1 MVTRATLWGLLL
13 YLCFAVTSVTAAS
26 VDVGQTSQWK
36 QQLYQQTL
44 FYKDDSQ
51 HMSVQQVAALT
62 DGDAGF
68 VYIDELS
75 QPAQLSPA
83 AWWTKISLTNS
94 SELTYSL
101 RLILNPGSYF
111 HSVNF
116 YTQRDGQWIPF
127 THTLDGTTINE
138 PTAERLHW
146 AGVNLAPGQNKT
158 LLIRTTGVA
167 PNKLAPYL
175 YSEDVFNEYIA
186 RNAIWDGLLLGGLL
200 ALGWTSLLI
209 AIFARSRVFIVLGL
223 LSWLTLLVE
232 GGRRGYEKLDFI
244 THLIEFSYRSPL
256 VLSNLTLMLF
266 VVFIL
271 ELARSEKVQLSLR
284 KLWVGWAMYYAGLA
298 LISAFGDVYQVY
310 WLADVHRPLFSLTL
324 LVTAVLF
331 LRQNAPTRGL
341 IVAIAAFSLARA
353 SLIALESSGLLPDSI
368 ANLSMGSLRMN
379 PILVLGGFL
388 INLALFAGWIAHVG
402 LQRRKALE
410 KISRLQREENIR
422 LTQEVARQTK
432 ALNEALQYADEKNR
446 QQTQIVGY
454 ISHDLRAPLAT
465 IAGYTKLMESNASE
479 QQKIKLNAITRS
491 VDYQLALIEDIL
503 GYASAELKP
512 LSLSPK
518 ATDLL
523 EYLDEITQHA
533 TALSRQQ
540 NNSFYITVTQQIPK
554 TVYLDGR
561 RLRQVLLNLLS
572 NAAKFT
578 RNGEINLDLTAT
590 QLDSQWRLR
599 FSISDS
605 GIGIDPEQQAKIF
618 QEFGQLEAG
627 ENNINAGLGLGLYIA
642 QSILQS
648 MGSKLSLDSCP
659 NQGATFSFEFNVLAD
674 EQLVSW
680 QPPQTLPTLDA
691 IDLPLSHN
699 VEVPVQTQDMT
710 ANKTILSDNLSKP
723 PVDKRQELVQLARN
737 GALTDI
743 EHWYSNMSAQ
753 YPECIDYLNLIQ
765 EAINRLD
772 FHKVERLALDQLT
785 LNQNQHIER
794 AYYL

>member
-1 MVTRATLWGLLL
+1 M
-13 YLCFAVTSVTAAS
+13 TSVTAAS
-26 VDVGQTSQWK
+26 VDVGQANQWK

-44 FYKDDSQ
+44 FFKDDSQ
-51 HMSVQQVAALT
+51 RMDVQQIAALQDGT
-62 DGDAGF
+62 DGF
-68 VYIDELS
+68 VSINQLDN
-75 QPAQLSPA
+75 PAQLTPA
-83 AWWTKISLTNS
+83 AWWSKTTLTNS
-94 SELTYSL
+94 SETHYSL

-127 THTLDGTTINE
+127 AHTLDGTATSE
-138 PTAERLHW
+138 PTSERLHW
-146 AGVNLAPGQNKT
+146 AGVSLAPGQSKT

-175 YSEDVFNEYIA
+175 YSEALFNEYVA
-186 RNAIWDGLLLGGLL
+186 RNAIWDGLLFGGLL
-200 ALGWTSLLI
+200 ALGWTSLLL
-209 AIFARSRVFIVLGL
+209 AIFARSRVFLVLGL
-223 LSWLTLLVE
+223 LSLLTLLVE
-232 GGRRGYEKLDFI
+232 GVRRGYEKLDFI
-244 THLIEFSYRSPL
+244 TNLIELSHRSPL

-266 VVFIL
+266 VVFVL
-271 ELARSEKVQLSLR
+271 EIARSEKVRISLH
-284 KLWVGWAMYYAGLA
+284 KLWIGWIVYYAGLA

-310 WLADVHRPLFSLTL
+310 WLADLHRPLFSLTL
-324 LVTAVLF
+324 LATAVLF

-341 IVAIAAFSLARA
+341 ILAIAAFSLARA

-368 ANLSMGSLRMN
+368 GNLSMGSLRMN
-379 PILVLGGFL
+379 PILALSGFL

-422 LTQEVARQTK
+422 LTEEVARQTK

-465 IAGYTKLMESNASE
+465 IAGYTKLMEDNATE
-479 QQKIKLNAITRS
+479 QQKLKLNAITRS

-518 ATDLL
+518 ATELVD
-523 EYLDEITQHA
+523 YLGEIAQHA

-540 NNSFYITVTQQIPK
+540 NNSFHIKVTQQIPK

-578 RNGEINLDLTAT
+578 RNGEISLELSAT

-605 GIGIDPEQQAKIF
+605 GIGIDSEQQAKIF
-618 QEFGQLEAG
+618 QEFGQLETG
-627 ENNINAGLGLGLYIA
+627 ESDVNLGLGLGLYIA

-648 MGSKLSLDSCP
+648 MGSQLSLDSFP

-680 QPPQTLPTLDA
+680 QAPQALPVLDA
-691 IDLPLSHN
+691 IDLPISHGLDL
-699 VEVPVQTQDMT
+699 PAKTQDLAINSTNRNDTM
-710 ANKTILSDNLSKP
+710 IMP
-723 PVDKRQELVQLARN
+723 PLDRRQELVQMARN
-737 GALTDI
+737 GALT
-743 EHWYSNMSAQ
+743 EMESWYSSMASQ
-753 YPECIDYLNLIQ
+753 YPSCIEYLNSIQ
-765 EAINRLD
+765 DAINRLD
-772 FHKVERLALDQLT
+772 LHEVERLAL
-785 LNQNQHIER
+785 NQ
-794 AYYL
+794 